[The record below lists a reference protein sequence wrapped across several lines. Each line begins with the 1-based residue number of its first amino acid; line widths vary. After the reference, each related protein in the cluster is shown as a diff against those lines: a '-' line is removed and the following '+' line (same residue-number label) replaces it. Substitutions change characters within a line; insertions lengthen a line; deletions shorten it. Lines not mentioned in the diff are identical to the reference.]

1 MVSIDRTTMEA
12 TRGDADNGNRP
23 GPPTHRRH
31 GSGIPHF
38 SAITTQ
44 LRPWVQGVKIG
55 PHFNRFRQAMDLY
68 DRREYDKAIKELTKM
83 NRLDPTF
90 VPAYQ
95 GRAMPWRT
103 TLALLSNSF

>member
-1 MVSIDRTTMEA
+1 
-12 TRGDADNGNRP
+12 
-23 GPPTHRRH
+23 
-31 GSGIPHF
+31 
-38 SAITTQ
+38 
-44 LRPWVQGVKIG
+44 
-55 PHFNRFRQAMDLY
+55 MDLY